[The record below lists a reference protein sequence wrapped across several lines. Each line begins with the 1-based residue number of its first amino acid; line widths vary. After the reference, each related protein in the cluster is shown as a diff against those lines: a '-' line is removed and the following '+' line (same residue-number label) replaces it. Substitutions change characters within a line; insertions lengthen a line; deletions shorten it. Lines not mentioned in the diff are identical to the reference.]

1 MFLHFLQL
9 LLVHPKINLDLKDN
23 GGNAALHWAA
33 RNGHEKIVQLIL
45 QNSLLGFN
53 AGSKFDKNCRIE
65 FCGYGRIIY
74 QPTPLIL
81 ASMNGHEK
89 VVKVLLENSYNV
101 NKR

>member
-1 MFLHFLQL
+1 MD
-9 LLVHPKINLDLKDN
+9 IKDN

-45 QNSLLGFN
+45 QNALSGFN

-65 FCGYGRIIY
+65 FCGYGRINY
-74 QPTPLIL
+74 QSTPLIL

-89 VVKVLLENSYNV
+89 VVKVLLENVYDV